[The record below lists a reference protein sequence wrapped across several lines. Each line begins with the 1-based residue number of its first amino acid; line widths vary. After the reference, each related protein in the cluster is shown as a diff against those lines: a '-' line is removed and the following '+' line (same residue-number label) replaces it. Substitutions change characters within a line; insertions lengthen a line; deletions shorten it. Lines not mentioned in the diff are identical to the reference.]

1 MLRNLHIENIA
12 VVKRADIDFQCGF
25 SVLTGET
32 GAGKS
37 VIIDGLSMLL
47 GGRVSTDII
56 RNGESYA
63 YSEALFDKLSN
74 NVTEK
79 LSELGVD
86 TDDGEVI
93 ISCKLTTDGKS
104 TVRVNGRVVTKT
116 LLREMGKLLISIH
129 GQNDSHVLF
138 DKNAYILMTDSFGDL
153 GSERTKYAEIYRELI
168 SYKKKLA
175 EINIDEAEKERLRD
189 MLEYQIK
196 DIDAKK
202 LRDGEEEAL
211 EAEKIRLGSIEKIN
225 KHVDFAYRALRGGE
239 KGASASYLLTRASD
253 ALNKIVD
260 VVPEA
265 AEIAEKLTDMSYE
278 ISDMADRVATF
289 GDDEVGNIDERLDK
303 IENRLEAI
311 SNLKRKYGKDIKT
324 ILEFR
329 KNAAER
335 LDAIEEA
342 DGRAAEYEKKINE
355 LDALAKRA
363 AYSLSQKRAEVAR
376 VASEKIM
383 DVLSYLDMPKVSFKI
398 NVEHTTCL
406 TGLGGDEVDF
416 LVATN
421 PGEPLQLMKEIASGG
436 EMARIMLAIKSVL
449 NEKDGVGC
457 IVYDEIDTGISG
469 KTSRKIGVKL
479 HDIAKDVQVL
489 CVTHSAQIATLA
501 DNHYLISKREID
513 GRAQTSI
520 TLLDLD
526 ARVEEAARIL
536 GGINITDAQRQ
547 AARDMLVSKD
557 E

>member
-1 MLRNLHIENIA
+1 MISELHIENIA
-12 VVKRADIDFQCGF
+12 VIKKLTVNFKNGF

-56 RNGESYA
+56 RSGESFA
-63 YSEALFDKLSN
+63 YSEALFEDLSEG
-74 NVTEK
+74 VTEK
-79 LSELGVD
+79 LSALGIELE
-86 TDDGEVI
+86 DGEVI
-93 ISCKLTTDGKS
+93 ISCKLTADGKS
-104 TVRVNGRVVTKT
+104 TVRVNGRAVTKT
-116 LLREMGKLLISIH
+116 TLREIGKLLISIH
-129 GQNDSHVLF
+129 GQNDSRVLF
-138 DKNAYILMTDSFGDL
+138 DKNAYILMTDAFGDL
-153 GSERTKYAEIYRELI
+153 EGERLKYADTYRHLS
-168 SYKKKLA
+168 SYKKKLS
-175 EINIDEAEKERLRD
+175 EINTDEAEKERLRD

-211 EAEKIRLGSIEKIN
+211 EAEKTRLGSIEKIN

-253 ALNKIVD
+253 ALNKIAD

-265 AEIAEKLTDMSYE
+265 AEVAEKLTDMSYE

-289 GDDEVGNIDERLDK
+289 GDSEVGNIDERLDK

-311 SNLKRKYGKDIKT
+311 SSLKRKYGKDIRA

-342 DGRAAEYEKKINE
+342 DERAAEYEKKIAE
-355 LDALAKRA
+355 LEALARSEA
-363 AYSLSQKRAEVAR
+363 HLLSQKRVEAAR
-376 VASEKIM
+376 VASERIM

-398 NVEHTTCL
+398 NVEHTGTL
-406 TGLGGDEVDF
+406 TSLGGDEVDF

-421 PGEPLQLMKEIASGG
+421 PGEPLQSMREIASGG

-479 HDIAKDVQVL
+479 HDIAKEVQVL

-513 GRAQTSI
+513 GRAQTRI

-536 GGINITDAQRQ
+536 GGINITDAQMQ
-547 AARDMLVSKD
+547 AARDMLANID